1 MKLTREMLDI
11 KTHYYPPY
19 MSAEQIFIEFVD
31 EVIHKC
37 PQVLPD
43 LSIRLGY
50 AYSGV
55 LEAQREVLHLAN
67 ERAWYLET
75 YLSGN
80 MYPEDKVQNP
90 EYIDIQRGHATTIK
104 ERTAKV
110 LGEE

>member
-19 MSAEQIFIEFVD
+19 MSAEQIFIEFVN
-31 EVIHKC
+31 EIIYKC
-37 PQVLPD
+37 PQVLPE
-43 LSIRLGY
+43 LSMRFGCACADIFN
-50 AYSGV
+50 S
-55 LEAQREVLHLAN
+55 QREVLHLAN

-80 MYPEDKVQNP
+80 MYPEDKAQNP